1 MDSVRSFVRL
11 WAGLTV
17 CILAYAF
24 LDLRMH
30 PWLLD
35 ESNFTMRPDLTR
47 VGDLAHWGGRL
58 LRENALS
65 LLIGNALVL
74 GGLLALAARWLAR
87 KIRGPAGVARE
98 PTVVERISVYP
109 TEAPLSTRPPR

>member
-11 WAGLTV
+11 WAGLTLA
-17 CILAYAF
+17 ILAYAF

-35 ESNFTMRPDLTR
+35 EQHFTMTPDLSR

-58 LRENALS
+58 LRENAVS
-65 LLIGNALVL
+65 LLVGNALVL
-74 GGLLALAARWLAR
+74 GGLLALCGRWLMRRLRRSSAALR
-87 KIRGPAGVARE
+87 ASVQE
-98 PTVVERISVYP
+98 SVVERISVFP
-109 TEAPLSTRPPR
+109 TEPP

>member
-17 CILAYAF
+17 IILAYAF

-65 LLIGNALVL
+65 LLVGNALVL
-74 GGLLALAARWLAR
+74 GGLLALCGRWVTRRIRAPAAAVET
-87 KIRGPAGVARE
+87 A
-98 PTVVERISVYP
+98 VVERISVFP
-109 TEAPLSTRPPR
+109 TEPPLSTRPPR